1 MLPPTFGLLI
11 DGWTIDSEHYN
22 GVYVLWTSNGVAKK
36 YLLSCNVIEDVDEET
51 DFVDQYEGERAVG
64 FSAADWCDV
73 LCICLNDE
81 DIGVDID
88 PNSFA
93 HIVEFIAADN
103 CSTNQRLCT
112 DLAVPMVGCNS
123 HRLHLEIEGFIGPKE
138 KKNARSVVI
147 REESRLR
154 GLIRK
159 LDRLMGELKSLKN
172 AALLR
177 TQTLLLPERKNDT
190 RWYSLFKM
198 LLKWSKISHAVSS
211 VESFPRSVL
220 ELIPTA
226 AENLELHSLLEDL
239 KVFESVSQALQRD
252 GQGSKSMVSME
263 GVRAL
268 FDGLVDKFAQKDQ
281 VSLSLTLSLILSMIL
296 SLILSMILS
305 LILSIILSLILSMTL
320 SLILSITLSLILSM
334 TLSLIQVIGS
344 HIKPGSDVV
353 HSPDFENG
361 IVKIQGFA
369 ENTLTDAEKR
379 AVKIFLI
386 EGEQIEEEDTQ
397 DLGFA
402 DQLLAS
408 TSSRKKAK
416 TSAYR
421 DTRHVHPTTNL
432 LERLFSRCKLNM
444 TALRKKMDPDS
455 LDMLM
460 FLKANKELWPDAKSV
475 QHLLDSLTPG
485 DWANTLVEDEEE
497 EAFEEW

>member
-268 FDGLVDKFAQKDQ
+268 LDGLVDKFAQKDQ

-296 SLILSMILS
+296 SLILS
-305 LILSIILSLILSMTL
+305 II
-320 SLILSITLSLILSM
+320 LSLILSM

>member
-73 LCICLNDE
+73 LCIWRNDE

-296 SLILSMILS
+296 SLILS
-305 LILSIILSLILSMTL
+305 II
-320 SLILSITLSLILSM
+320 LSLILSM

>member
-296 SLILSMILS
+296 SLILS
-305 LILSIILSLILSMTL
+305 II
-320 SLILSITLSLILSM
+320 LSLILSM

>member
-268 FDGLVDKFAQKDQ
+268 FDGLVDKFAQKGQ

-296 SLILSMILS
+296 SLILS
-305 LILSIILSLILSMTL
+305 II
-320 SLILSITLSLILSM
+320 LSLILSM